1 VICDE
6 PDRVIRQRAPPA
18 RELPVLNVETSAAA
32 HEPELGRDT
41 LASQQALL
49 VTQQRPF
56 LDQLVEFD
64 RSIHDR

>member
-6 PDRVIRQRAPPA
+6 PDRVIGSALRPRG
-18 RELPVLNVETSAAA
+18 ELPVLNVETSAAA
-32 HEPELGRDT
+32 HEPDLGRDT

-64 RSIHDR
+64 RPIHDR